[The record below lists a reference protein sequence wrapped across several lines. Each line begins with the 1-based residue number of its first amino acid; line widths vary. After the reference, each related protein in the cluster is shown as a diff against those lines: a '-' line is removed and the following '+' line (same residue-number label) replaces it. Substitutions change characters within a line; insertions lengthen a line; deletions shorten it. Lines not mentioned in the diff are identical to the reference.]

1 MIRRLVVLVGFLAQ
15 LGSAHTAETG
25 STELGAREVAAR
37 TPADLAQQQ
46 RDLVEARLWGLDLT
60 EIQRARQLMAGPR
73 GAFSVANI
81 SPVEVLGIHAR
92 TPAERD
98 RYAELFRLFYRKRDK
113 IDRVTLWGV
122 HDGLS
127 WKNGYPVPDRTNYP
141 LLYDR
146 NCQSKTALEAVLNVP
161 REME

>member
-37 TPADLAQQQ
+37 TPAEIAQQQ
-46 RDLVEARLWGLDLT
+46 RDVVEARLWRLDLT

-98 RYAELFRLFYRKRDK
+98 RYAELFARMTYEDLQRVLAFQQAYDAALRRLDAGESVPELDGFT
-113 IDRVTLWGV
+113 VTDEV
-122 HDGLS
+122 AA
-127 WKNGYPVPDRTNYP
+127 K
-141 LLYDR
+141 
-146 NCQSKTALEAVLNVP
+146 
-161 REME
+161 

>member
-1 MIRRLVVLVGFLAQ
+1 MIRRLAVLVGFLAQ

-98 RYAELFRLFYRKRDK
+98 RYAELFARMTYEDLQ
-113 IDRVTLWGV
+113 RVLAFQQA
-122 HDGLS
+122 
-127 WKNGYPVPDRTNYP
+127 
-141 LLYDR
+141 YDA
-146 NCQSKTALEAVLNVP
+146 ALRRLNVDLRPVALDGRELP
-161 REME
+161 RGFLGVSR

>member
-1 MIRRLVVLVGFLAQ
+1 MIRRLAVLVGFLAQ

-37 TPADLAQQQ
+37 TPAEIAQQQ
-46 RDLVEARLWGLDLT
+46 RDVVEARLWRLDLT

-98 RYAELFRLFYRKRDK
+98 RYAELFARMTYEDLQ
-113 IDRVTLWGV
+113 RVLAFQQA
-122 HDGLS
+122 
-127 WKNGYPVPDRTNYP
+127 
-141 LLYDR
+141 YDA
-146 NCQSKTALEAVLNVP
+146 ALRRLNVDLRPVALDGREPP
-161 REME
+161 RGFLGVSR